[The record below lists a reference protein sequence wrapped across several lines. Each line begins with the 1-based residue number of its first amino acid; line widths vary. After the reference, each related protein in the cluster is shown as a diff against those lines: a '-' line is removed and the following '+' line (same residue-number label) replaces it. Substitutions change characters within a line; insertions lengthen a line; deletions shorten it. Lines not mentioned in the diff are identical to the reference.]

1 MKKFLI
7 IAVGVLMLVVIGLE
21 PVLRSFRYD
30 IETARLEAAP
40 ETGRFTRSVSC
51 WFGDGWLERSECAW
65 LYPSTQGQ
73 AMTALPLVILRRGLF
88 TRADTATVYLSGG
101 PGGSSYLYEEAM
113 PWWRDWMQQ
122 RMGLDHDL
130 VLYDQRGSGY
140 ATPRLACP
148 EYDAR
153 SRQLILEGASIDTQW
168 EETVPLLEACAA
180 AVPESER
187 REGLY
192 STSTAAQDL
201 RELVRALREEFGY
214 REVHLYGV
222 SYGTRLA
229 QVALAEPVE
238 GVGRVVLDGFYPAGL
253 ELIGRF
259 ADDYAQLL
267 AAAQTQCE
275 GQGGCAGASLRSLLA
290 QALERLS
297 AQPVE
302 LALPAFEEA
311 AATVG
316 AQPET
321 LRLTPENLFAL
332 VEAQLTFGLPVI
344 ELHALLQQAARG
356 VFDARWEELAADWVY
371 TLDDPEF
378 STLALMLIECRDN
391 PPLRRET
398 VAAAIEAHP
407 DWAAL
412 LYTPEIAFEQCGR
425 LGVRPQPLRPSG
437 IRQPTL
443 LLAAEFDPRTPTV
456 PALEQAQGFT
466 QVQTLVLPRS
476 GHSMTDLDDCAAA
489 AAGAFLNRGAAPP
502 ERCAVAP

>member
-30 IETARLEAAP
+30 IETAQLEAP
-40 ETGRFTRSVSC
+40 DSGRFTRSVSC

-65 LYPSTQGQ
+65 LYPSQQGE
-73 AMTALPLVILRRGLF
+73 AMTALPVVILRSGLL
-88 TRADTATVYLSGG
+88 TRSETATVYLSGG

-130 VLYDQRGSGY
+130 VLYDQRGTGY
-140 ATPRLACP
+140 ATPRLDCP
-148 EYDAR
+148 EYDAAAR
-153 SRQLILEGASIDTQW
+153 RLILEGASIDAQW
-168 EETVPLLEACAA
+168 KETVPLLEACAA
-180 AVPESER
+180 EVPQAER

-192 STSTAAQDL
+192 STATAAQDL

-214 REVHLYGV
+214 REVHIYGV

-229 QVALAEPVE
+229 QVALADPLE
-238 GVGRVVLDGFYPAGL
+238 GVGRIVLDGFYPAGL

-259 ADDYAQLL
+259 ADDYAKLL

-275 GQGGCAGASLRSLLA
+275 AQAGCAGASLRTLLA
-290 QALERLS
+290 DALQRLS
-297 AQPVE
+297 EQPVQI
-302 LALPAFEEA
+302 ALPAFEDA
-311 AATVG
+311 AAQAG

-332 VEAQLTFGLPVI
+332 VEAQLTFGLPVA

-356 VFDARWEELAADWVY
+356 EFDARWEEIAADWVY

-378 STLALMLIECRDN
+378 STLSMALIECRDN
-391 PPLRRET
+391 PPLRREN
-398 VAAAIEAHP
+398 VAAAIKAHP

-412 LYTPEIAFEQCGR
+412 MHTPDIAFEQCGR
-425 LGVRPQPLRPSG
+425 LGVRPQPLRPSV

-466 QVQTLVLPRS
+466 QLQTLVLPRS

-502 ERCAVAP
+502 ERCVTVP

>member
-30 IETARLEAAP
+30 IETAQLEAP
-40 ETGRFTRSVSC
+40 DSGRFTRSVSC

-65 LYPSTQGQ
+65 LYPSQQGE
-73 AMTALPLVILRRGLF
+73 AMTALPVVILRSGLL
-88 TRADTATVYLSGG
+88 TRSETATVYLSGG

-130 VLYDQRGSGY
+130 VLYDQRGTGY
-140 ATPRLACP
+140 ATPRLDCP
-148 EYDAR
+148 EYDAAAR
-153 SRQLILEGASIDTQW
+153 RLILEGASIDVQW
-168 EETVPLLEACAA
+168 KETVPLLEACAA
-180 AVPESER
+180 EVPQAER

-192 STSTAAQDL
+192 STATAAQDL

-214 REVHLYGV
+214 REVHVYGV

-229 QVALAEPVE
+229 QVALAEPLE
-238 GVGRVVLDGFYPAGL
+238 GVGRIVLDGFYPAGL

-259 ADDYAQLL
+259 ADDYAKVL

-275 GQGGCAGASLRSLLA
+275 AQAGCEGASLRSLLA
-290 QALERLS
+290 EALQRLA
-297 AQPVE
+297 AQPVQI
-302 LALPAFEEA
+302 ALPAFEDA
-311 AATVG
+311 AAEVG

-321 LRLTPENLFAL
+321 LE
-332 VEAQLTFGLPVI
+332 
-344 ELHALLQQAARG
+344 
-356 VFDARWEELAADWVY
+356 
-371 TLDDPEF
+371 DPEF
-378 STLALMLIECRDN
+378 STLSMALIECRDN
-391 PPLRRET
+391 PPLRREA
-398 VAAAIEAHP
+398 VAAAIKAHP

-412 LYTPEIAFEQCGR
+412 MHTPDIAFEQCGR
-425 LGVRPQPLRPSG
+425 LGVRPQPLRSSV

-466 QVQTLVLPRS
+466 QLQTLVLPRS

-489 AAGAFLNRGAAPP
+489 AAGAFLNTGAAPP
-502 ERCAVAP
+502 ERCAAMP